1 IIRLNNFDFDI
12 VLQKLNDG
20 HYRAM
25 ELKCTHAG
33 HPLTK
38 SGSGYYCTLH
48 GSVFSEDGRVL
59 KGPASEPMLHFK
71 TAVENNQILI
81 YLIYIS
87 IQISMK
93 KHTLTAIFMNLFIT
107 AAMVGCTKDKSEPNQ
122 NIDELKVKVVNDFG
136 EKLAVPLYNEFENSA
151 ANLKTLV

>member
-1 IIRLNNFDFDI
+1 MKRREFIKKSCGTCALMGLQLIVGGTLLESCMSGKNLVKTKAIGGIVRLPATDFSESSLKIIRLNNFDFDI

-81 YLIYIS
+81 YLI
-87 IQISMK
+87 
-93 KHTLTAIFMNLFIT
+93 
-107 AAMVGCTKDKSEPNQ
+107 
-122 NIDELKVKVVNDFG
+122 
-136 EKLAVPLYNEFENSA
+136 
-151 ANLKTLV
+151 